1 LQGLHATVF
10 SRWGSSG
17 VMRAGFFQIDT
28 AFGDKEKNFEKVRSA
43 LKTADID
50 LLVLPEFFATGYQF
64 ASADEVEELAEPVGR
79 GLTTE
84 FLRDLCRERGMFIVA
99 GLPERDGDSFY
110 NSAVFVGPEGIVG
123 VYRKTHLFYEE
134 NLYFT
139 PGDTG
144 FRVWDTKLG
153 RIGIMICFD
162 WFFPESMRTLAL
174 MGAEVVAHP
183 SNLVLP
189 HCPGAMPV
197 RCLENRVYS
206 ITANRIGVERRKEG
220 EPLRFIGR
228 SLIVSPWGEVLASAP
243 EDGEAMLFAD
253 IDSAEAKSKVLNA
266 FNDLFKDRRP
276 ERYSVLTE
284 AEKPSPRRL

>member
-1 LQGLHATVF
+1 
-10 SRWGSSG
+10 
-17 VMRAGFFQIDT
+17 MRAGFFQIDT
-28 AFGDKEKNFEKVRSA
+28 EFGSKEKNFEKVRSA
-43 LKTADID
+43 LETSDID

-64 ASADEVEELAEPVGR
+64 ASADEVGELAEPIES

-84 FLRDLCRERGMFIVA
+84 FLSDLCRERGMFIVA

-110 NSAVFVGPEGIVG
+110 NSAVFTGPEGVVG

-153 RIGIMICFD
+153 RIGVMICFD

-197 RCLENRVYS
+197 RCLENGLYS
-206 ITANRIGVERRKEG
+206 VTANRIGVEHRKEG

-228 SLIVSPWGEVLASAP
+228 SLISSPHGKVLVSAP
-243 EDGEAMLFAD
+243 EDREILLFAD
-253 IDSAEAKSKVLNA
+253 IDPAEARSKVLNA
-266 FNDLFKDRRP
+266 FNDLFRDRRP
-276 ERYSVLTE
+276 EKYSVLTE
-284 AEKPSPRRL
+284 AEKPSPRRS

>member
-1 LQGLHATVF
+1 
-10 SRWGSSG
+10 
-17 VMRAGFFQIDT
+17 MRTGFFQLDT
-28 AFGDKEKNFEKVRSA
+28 EFGNKEKNFEKVRSA
-43 LKTADID
+43 LKDFEID

-64 ASADEVEELAEPVGR
+64 ASADEVEQLSESIGKGV
-79 GLTTE
+79 TTE
-84 FLRDLCRERGMFIVA
+84 FLSDLCRERGMFIVA
-99 GLPERDGDSFY
+99 GLPEKDGSRFY
-110 NSAVFVGPEGIVG
+110 NSAVFAGPEGIVG
-123 VYRKTHLFYEE
+123 VYRKTHLFLEE

-144 FRVWDTKLG
+144 FRVWDTTLG
-153 RIGIMICFD
+153 RIGVMICFD

-206 ITANRIGVERRKEG
+206 VTANRIGVEHRKEG

-228 SLIVSPWGEVLASAP
+228 SLISSPEGNILASAP
-243 EDGEAMLFAD
+243 GDGETLMCAD
-253 IDSAEAKSKVLNA
+253 IDPAGARNKKLNA
-266 FNDLFKDRRP
+266 FNDLFRDRRP
-276 ERYSVLTE
+276 EKYSLLTKGE
-284 AEKPSPRRL
+284 TEVPGC

>member
-1 LQGLHATVF
+1 
-10 SRWGSSG
+10 
-17 VMRAGFFQIDT
+17 MRAGFFQIDT
-28 AFGDKEKNFEKVRSA
+28 EFGSKEKNFEKVRSA
-43 LKTADID
+43 LKNAEID

-64 ASADEVEELAEPVGR
+64 ASADEVEQLAEPIR
-79 GLTTE
+79 SGLTTE
-84 FLRDLCRERGMFIVA
+84 FLSDLCRERGMFLVA

-110 NSAVFVGPEGIVG
+110 NSAVFVGPEGLIG

-134 NLYFT
+134 TIYFT

-174 MGAEVVAHP
+174 VGAEVVAHP

-206 ITANRIGVERRKEG
+206 VTANRIGVEHRKEG

-228 SLIVSPWGEVLASAP
+228 SLIASPQGEVLVSAP
-243 EDGEAMLFAD
+243 EDREILLFGD
-253 IDSAEAKSKVLNA
+253 INPARARNKALNA
-266 FNDLFKDRRP
+266 FNDLFRDRRP
-276 ERYSVLTE
+276 EKYSALTE
-284 AEKPSPRRL
+284 TEKPSLRRS

>member
-1 LQGLHATVF
+1 
-10 SRWGSSG
+10 
-17 VMRAGFFQIDT
+17 MRAGFFQIDT
-28 AFGDKEKNFEKVRSA
+28 EFGNKEKNFEKVRSA
-43 LKTADID
+43 LNDAELD

-64 ASADEVEELAEPVGR
+64 ASADEVDELAEPIGS

-84 FLRDLCRERGMFIVA
+84 FLSGLCRERGMFIVA

-110 NSAVFVGPEGIVG
+110 NSAVFAGPEGVVG

-197 RCLENRVYS
+197 RCLENHVYS
-206 ITANRIGVERRKEG
+206 VTANRIGVEHRKEG

-228 SLIVSPWGEVLASAP
+228 SLISSPHGKVLASAP
-243 EDGEAMLFAD
+243 ENREILLFAD
-253 IDSAEAKSKVLNA
+253 IDPAGARDKALNA
-266 FNDLFKDRRP
+266 FNDLFRDRRP
-276 ERYSVLTE
+276 EKYSLLTKGQ
-284 AEKPSPRRL
+284 KPVPRR